1 MVENDGSALLTLRDH
16 IGDRAWRALTATAY
30 ERTHP
35 PGTLLLRQGEKG
47 THLLALLGG
56 VAKVVSADRQG
67 EPTLLAFRGP
77 GELLGEI
84 AVLDGGERG
93 ASVETLTR
101 CTVAVIGADEFLRF
115 AVEHDVFPALV
126 RYAFGRLRESDRA
139 RGSGDALARLADTL
153 VSLADMSHDTRTRP
167 TRPLKLALTRDELA
181 QYLRTSRNTVTARL
195 TELASFEVVATG
207 RRHILINNLPALRRA
222 AALLRG

>member
-1 MVENDGSALLTLRDH
+1 MVENDASALLTLRH
-16 IGDRAWRALTATAY
+16 HVGDRTWHALTATAY

-56 VAKVVSADRQG
+56 VAKVVTTGRRG
-67 EPTLLAFRGP
+67 ESTLLAFRGP
-77 GELLGEI
+77 GELLGEV
-84 AVLDGGERG
+84 AVLDGGARG

-101 CTVAVIGADEFLRF
+101 CTVAVIGADAFLRF
-115 AVEHDVFPALV
+115 AAEHDVFPALV

-139 RGSGDALARLADTL
+139 RGAGNPLARLADTL
-153 VSLADMSHDTRTRP
+153 VSLADMSHDARSRP
-167 TRPLKLALTRDELA
+167 PRPLRLALTRDELA

-195 TELASFEVVATG
+195 TELESFEVVATG
-207 RRHILINNLPALRRA
+207 RRHIVINNLPALRRA
-222 AALLRG
+222 AALFRD